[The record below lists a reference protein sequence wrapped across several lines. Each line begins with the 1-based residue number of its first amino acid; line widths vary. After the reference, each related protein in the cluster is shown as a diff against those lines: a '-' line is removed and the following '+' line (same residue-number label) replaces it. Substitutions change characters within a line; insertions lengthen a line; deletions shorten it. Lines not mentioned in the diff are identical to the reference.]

1 MARGDEITTKFKVD
15 ISDLK
20 SGIAEANSQIKLA
33 NAEFKAATAGM
44 DDWTK
49 SAEGI
54 KAKLNQLESVLSAQ
68 KTKLEAY
75 NEQLNRQQKAYDEN
89 GKRAAELREQLENL
103 AKNGVEKTSDEY
115 KKYETAL
122 NACEAEQEKN
132 KKSLDALKITVL
144 DQQAAVN
151 KTEAEIGKY
160 STALDGLEGESK
172 DADKASEDL
181 SDSVKEA
188 GKSADDASGGFTVL
202 KGALADLVA
211 DGIRNAI
218 SALKDFVKESIDVG
232 KTFDA
237 SMSQVGAVSG
247 ATGEDLDA
255 LREKAKEMGANTK
268 YSASEAAD
276 AFNYMAMAG
285 WKTEDMLGGIE
296 GILSLAAAS
305 GEDLARTSDIV
316 TDALTAFGL
325 SAEDSGHF
333 ADVLAAASSN
343 ANTNVS
349 MMGETFKYVAPLAGS
364 LGYSAEDVA
373 AAVGL
378 MANAGIKASQAGTSL
393 RSAMTR
399 LVKPTKDSQGALSKL
414 GLIALAE
421 DTGDFTYNLEA
432 LETEITKVDK
442 ATEAYNEAVEK
453 YGEDSEQA
461 QKKAEKLAEAENLLS
476 IAKEQ
481 QKQAALQYNFAL
493 LDENGNIRQLSETLD
508 ILRGAFAEVD
518 EAEKANIAAQLF
530 GQEAMSGMLAIIN
543 ASEEDYEKLSYAIEN
558 SSYKVKSFQE
568 AASSAGI
575 DVEKMN
581 DALTAAGISTEDLE
595 VALNNS
601 NGSAEWFLETLD
613 EWSSAGVFASE
624 ALNEVGISVE
634 DLQTAIDNTTG
645 AAGEMAAVMQDNLE
659 GDLTKFNSKLE
670 GVQIS
675 LYEKFEPAMR
685 EGVEALSGLL
695 DMVVEVIDEGTR
707 FVEWLNSGSAGAEA
721 LKTVVIALAAAFTGF
736 MAVSGIISLI
746 DGIKTAFVALNAV
759 MAANPIGL
767 VVAAIAALVAAILY
781 LWNNCEEFRDFVTNL
796 GAKIK
801 EIVESTVKAVK
812 EFFVKL
818 WADIKE
824 AFSKT
829 GEFFK
834 EKFEKARDAVKNAW
848 KNAGQWF
855 KERKEQIQNAFATV
869 DKFMGDKFGGAWEA
883 VKLYWKA
890 SVDWFKNIWELIK
903 AVFAVVQKV
912 LAGDFQ
918 GAWDEIKKIVDK
930 WKDYFKGIWDGIKS
944 IFKPVGDFFAETFN
958 KAKDAVKAPI
968 NFIIRGLNTLIK
980 GINKIGFDVPDWV
993 PVIGGQKWG
1002 FNIPEI
1008 PELARGGVL
1017 RRGQLGLLEGSG
1029 AEAVVPLENNAGWIH
1044 NVAADLLR
1052 QIAAVNGGSVTNIGG
1067 AKDYNF
1073 TQIINAP
1080 EAPSRIEIYRQ
1091 TRNLLAYAKAAGGV

>member
-20 SGIAEANSQIKLA
+20 SGIAEANQQIKLA

-103 AKNGVEKTSDEY
+103 AKNGVEKTSNEY

-151 KTEAEIGKY
+151 KTEAELGKY
-160 STALDGLEGESK
+160 NTALDDLEKSSNE
-172 DADKASEDL
+172 ADKETEDL
-181 SDSVKEA
+181 TKSVKQS
-188 GKSADDASGGFTVL
+188 GKSAEESAGGFSVL

-211 DGIRNAI
+211 SGIKAAI
-218 SALKDFVKESIDVG
+218 AGLKDLAKEAYDSW
-232 KTFDA
+232 KSFDE
-237 SMSQVGAVSG
+237 GADNIIAATG
-247 ATGEDLDA
+247 ATGE
-255 LREKAKEMGANTK
+255 
-268 YSASEAAD
+268 AAD
-276 AFNYMAMAG
+276 S
-285 WKTEDMLGGIE
+285 LIE
-296 GILSLAAAS
+296 SYKNVSRNIVGDFGDIGSAIGEVNTRFGATGSGLESLTTKFLKFS
-305 GEDLARTSDIV
+305 ELNN
-316 TDALTAFGL
+316 TDVKSSVDSVQSALTAFGL
-325 SAEDSGHF
+325 SGD
-333 ADVLAAASSN
+333 
-343 ANTNVS
+343 
-349 MMGETFKYVAPLAGS
+349 YAGS
-364 LGYSAEDVA
+364 MLDLLNTAGQETGENVQTLTQQLVANAPALQEMGYNASDAVMFIANLSKSGIEASTVMTGMKKALQNAAEEGVPMTEAMAEIEASIRNAESSTEAITIASELFGAKAGPAIATAIQQGRLSFEELGY
-373 AAVGL
+373 
-378 MANAGIKASQAGTSL
+378 T
-393 RSAMTR
+393 
-399 LVKPTKDSQGALSKL
+399 LS
-414 GLIALAE
+414 
-421 DTGDFTYNLEA
+421 DF
-432 LETEITKVDK
+432 
-442 ATEAYNEAVEK
+442 
-453 YGEDSEQA
+453 
-461 QKKAEKLAEAENLLS
+461 
-476 IAKEQ
+476 
-481 QKQAALQYNFAL
+481 
-493 LDENGNIRQLSETLD
+493 NGNIDTTYENMLDGPDRIQLALQN
-508 ILRGAFAEVD
+508 L
-518 EAEKANIAAQLF
+518 K
-530 GQEAMSGMLAIIN
+530 
-543 ASEEDYEKLSYAIEN
+543 
-558 SSYKVKSFQE
+558 
-568 AASSAGI
+568 
-575 DVEKMN
+575 
-581 DALTAAGISTEDLE
+581 LTAAEVFDKFLQEHGPQIEELVQKFIDDVLPAISSGLDKVLGA
-595 VALNNS
+595 VDWIINNIDWL
-601 NGSAEWFLETLD
+601 APL
-613 EWSSAGVFASE
+613 
-624 ALNEVGISVE
+624 VGIIGGIA
-634 DLQTAIDNTTG
+634 TAIGLVT
-645 AAGEMAAVMQDNLE
+645 AAQ
-659 GDLTKFNSKLE
+659 T
-670 GVQIS
+670 
-675 LYEKFEPAMR
+675 
-685 EGVEALSGLL
+685 
-695 DMVVEVIDEGTR
+695 
-707 FVEWLNSGSAGAEA
+707 
-721 LKTVVIALAAAFTGF
+721 
-736 MAVSGIISLI
+736 
-746 DGIKTAFVALNAV
+746 ALNAA
-759 MAANPIGL
+759 MNANPIGIIITL
-767 VVAAIAALVAAILY
+767 IAALVAALVY
-781 LWNNCEEFRDFVTNL
+781 LWNNCDEFREFVINL
-796 GAKIK
+796 GKKIK
-801 EIVESTVKAVK
+801 EVVESVVKAVK
-812 EFFVKL
+812 EFFEKL
-818 WADIKE
+818 WTDIKNV
-824 AFSKT
+824 FSKT

-848 KNAGQWF
+848 KNAGNWF
-855 KERKEQIQNAFATV
+855 KEQKEKIQNAFATV
-869 DKFMGDKFGGAWEA
+869 DKFMGDKFGSAWDA

-890 SVDWFKNIWELIK
+890 SVDWFKNIWESIK

-944 IFKPVGDFFAETFN
+944 VFKPVGDFFKETFD

-1008 PELARGGVL
+1008 PELAKGGVL

-1067 AKDYNF
+1067 NRDYSF

>member
-1 MARGDEITTKFKVD
+1 MAKGEEITTRFRVD

-20 SGIAEANSQIKLA
+20 SGIAEANQQIKLA

-44 DDWTK
+44 DDWSK
-49 SAEGI
+49 SADGI
-54 KAKLNQLESVLSAQ
+54 KAKLSQLDSVLSAQ
-68 KTKLEAY
+68 KSKLEAY
-75 NEQLNRQQKAYDEN
+75 TEQLSRQEKAYDEN
-89 GKRAAELREQLENL
+89 GRRAAELRSKLEEL
-103 AKNGVEKTSDEY
+103 ANNGVEKTSKEY
-115 KKYETAL
+115 QQYENAL
-122 NACEAEQEKN
+122 AACEKEQESN
-132 KKSLDALKITVL
+132 KKSIDSLRITVL

-151 KTEAEIGKY
+151 KTEAEIGRY
-160 STALDGLEGESK
+160 NSTLDDMEDATGE
-172 DADKASEDL
+172 ADKASDEL
-181 SDSVKEA
+181 AESIEEASDSAK
-188 GKSADDASGGFTVL
+188 DASGGFSVL

-343 ANTNVS
+343 ANTNVNT
-349 MMGETFKYVAPLAGS
+349 MGETFKYVAPLAGS

-373 AAVGL
+373 SAVGL
-378 MANAGIKASQAGTSL
+378 MANAGIKGSQAGTAL
-393 RSAMTR
+393 RSALSR
-399 LVKPTKDSQGALSKL
+399 LVKPTKDAQGALVQL
-414 GLIALAE
+414 GLIAVAE

-432 LETEITKVDK
+432 LEKEITKVDK

-481 QKQAALQYNFAL
+481 QKQAALQYNAAI
-493 LDENGNIRQLSETLD
+493 LDEDGNMLQLSDTLD
-508 ILRGAFAEVD
+508 LLREAFAGVD
-518 EAEKANIAAQLF
+518 EAQQAQLAAQLF

-543 ASEEDYEKLSYAIEN
+543 ASEEDYNKLAEAI
-558 SSYKVKSFQE
+558 
-568 AASSAGI
+568 
-575 DVEKMN
+575 
-581 DALTAAGISTEDLE
+581 
-595 VALNNS
+595 NN
-601 NGSAEWFLETLD
+601 AD
-613 EWSSAGVFASE
+613 
-624 ALNEVGISVE
+624 
-634 DLQTAIDNTTG
+634 G
-645 AAGEMAAVMQDNLE
+645 AAEQMAEVMQDNLE

-695 DMVVEVIDEGTR
+695 DMVVEAIDEGTR

-818 WADIKE
+818 WADLKE

-834 EKFEKARDAVKNAW
+834 EKFESARDAVKNAW
-848 KNAGQWF
+848 SNAGKWF
-855 KERKEQIQNAFATV
+855 SEKKDQIQNAFSKV
-869 DKFMGDKFGGAWEA
+869 DSWMGDKFGGAWEA
-883 VKLYWKA
+883 VKLKWKA
-890 SVDWFKNIWELIK
+890 
-903 AVFAVVQKV
+903 
-912 LAGDFQ
+912 
-918 GAWDEIKKIVDK
+918 
-930 WKDYFKGIWDGIKS
+930 
-944 IFKPVGDFFAETFN
+944 
-958 KAKDAVKAPI
+958 
-968 NFIIRGLNTLIK
+968 
-980 GINKIGFDVPDWV
+980 
-993 PVIGGQKWG
+993 
-1002 FNIPEI
+1002 
-1008 PELARGGVL
+1008 
-1017 RRGQLGLLEGSG
+1017 
-1029 AEAVVPLENNAGWIH
+1029 
-1044 NVAADLLR
+1044 
-1052 QIAAVNGGSVTNIGG
+1052 
-1067 AKDYNF
+1067 
-1073 TQIINAP
+1073 
-1080 EAPSRIEIYRQ
+1080 
-1091 TRNLLAYAKAAGGV
+1091 